1 MRRSVPWRLS
11 MKGETTAIR
20 TGGIRWQRSLRADLH
35 EFTPALE
42 NKKIPDARPAHGAL
56 RPLVAI
62 PEAIPGR
69 RFQDARLAKPVRRKR
84 FLQHVAQVV
93 RQPALK
99 WKREG
104 AFPPGR
110 QIRQKSGRQESLRG
124 VQQKPLLLDANARR
138 NGKQK
143 LHH

>member
-20 TGGIRWQRSLRADLH
+20 TRGIRWQRSLRADLH

-56 RPLVAI
+56 GPLVAI
-62 PEAIPGR
+62 PEAIHGCR
-69 RFQDARLAKPVRRKR
+69 LKDARLPKPVRRER
-84 FLQHVAQVV
+84 FLQHVAQVL

-99 WKREG
+99 WKRKS
-104 AFPPGR
+104 AFPPCR
-110 QIRQKSGRQESLRG
+110 QIGQKHGRQENLRG
-124 VQQKPLLLDANARR
+124 VQ
-138 NGKQK
+138 
-143 LHH
+143 

>member
-11 MKGETTAIR
+11 MKGETIAIR
-20 TGGIRWQRSLRADLH
+20 TFGIRWQRSLRADLH

-62 PEAIPGR
+62 PEAIHG
-69 RFQDARLAKPVRRKR
+69 FGLQDASPVKPVRRKR
-84 FLQHVAQVV
+84 FLQNVAQVT

-110 QIRQKSGRQESLRG
+110 QIGQKSGRQ
-124 VQQKPLLLDANARR
+124 
-138 NGKQK
+138 
-143 LHH
+143 